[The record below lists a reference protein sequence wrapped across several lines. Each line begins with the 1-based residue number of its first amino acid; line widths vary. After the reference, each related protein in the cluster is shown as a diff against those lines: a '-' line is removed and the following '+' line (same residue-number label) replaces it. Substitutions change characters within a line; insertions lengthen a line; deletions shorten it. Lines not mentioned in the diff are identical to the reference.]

1 MTQNKRYYW
10 LKLKEDFFDEKCV
23 KYLRRLDRGEF
34 LVIVYLKM
42 QLKSLKNNGKIYFER
57 ILPCYESEIALA
69 IDESEED
76 VKNCIDALL
85 KINVAEVI
93 DGGTL
98 FLLELQKYVGSESYA
113 AERMRNFRARKREGQ
128 QCNNVTQQRNDETL
142 VFADVNRSDEEIEK
156 EKDIN
161 NIYCRASTTVDDK
174 KVLDIKQNQSSDTI
188 KQIIDYLNQ
197 KTGKNFKP
205 TTAETKRHINAR
217 LKDGFTVND
226 FFTVIDTKVN
236 QWLNSPDMCK
246 YLRPSTLFST
256 KFESYLNENGGNR
269 TEGQRQQG
277 QAEQP
282 QERIYNDDS
291 DDFHDWSKEKLDAYI
306 ESVKDEPQTV

>member
-1 MTQNKRYYW
+1 MARRRMFSLDIIDTDKFLDMPISAQGLYFHLGMRADDDGFVASPKRVTAVAGCSS
-10 LKLKEDFFDEKCV
+10 DD
-23 KYLRRLDRGEF
+23 
-34 LVIVYLKM
+34 
-42 QLKSLKNNGKIYFER
+42 
-57 ILPCYESEIALA
+57 
-69 IDESEED
+69 
-76 VKNCIDALL
+76 L
-85 KINVAEVI
+85 KILIDNGFVI
-93 DGGTL
+93 GFDTGIVIIKDWRINNYIQKDRYKTTKYIE
-98 FLLELQKYVGSESYA
+98 ELQKLEVAKTGSYVYRPYTDS
-113 AERMRNFRARKREGQ
+113 
-128 QCNNVTQQRNDETL
+128 TQNCIQNDIQDGYETDTQVRL
-142 VFADVNRSDEEIEK
+142 GK
-156 EKDIN
+156 IN

-188 KQIIDYLNQ
+188 KQIVDYLNQ

-277 QAEQP
+277 QAQPP

-291 DDFHDWSKEKLDAYI
+291 DDFHDWSKEKLDSYI